1 MMPTTEDLIIA
12 ASHLGF
18 SVEELIQA
26 EAKLQEE
33 DKVSHSPL
41 NTAVVR
47 CPRAGKINP
56 AITRGRSLKHQ
67 FMMRYMLIQFICQ
80 DFIHTHNTYS

>member
-47 CPRAGKINP
+47 CPRVGKINP

-67 FMMRYMLIQFICQ
+67 LKPWSGPLPKSRVSPSQALGVQ
-80 DFIHTHNTYS
+80 